1 MRRGCNSALPAE
13 GRKGSVR
20 HRAGGRQ
27 RRTGCGTAARSRHQ
41 RGSESGTRGW
51 EPGRQCPPPLR
62 DPPAPEPRSSH
73 PHPWGGRRRGPAPAH
88 GEGCPAGERQVGM
101 EEGEG
106 EAEAAAAAAAGA
118 SRAPA
123 EAATLRRIPA
133 RPLRV
138 PGWCCGSQS
147 RLDTSEPRRSALCN
161 LRGSRG
167 AVTRARLGRH
177 HSPGAAQRRRPG
189 QPCPPP
195 RPSPSPARDRG
206 EVSGKSQQSRSRVPS
221 PAKGAGHRAPAHLA
235 AAAPGGSR

>member
-1 MRRGCNSALPAE
+1 MRRGCNSALPAQ

-27 RRTGCGTAARSRHQ
+27 QRTGCGTPARSRHQ

-51 EPGRQCPPPLR
+51 SPGRQCPPPLR

-73 PHPWGGRRRGPAPAH
+73 PHPWGGRRRGSAPAH
-88 GEGCPAGERQVGM
+88 GKGCSAGERQVGM
-101 EEGEG
+101 EEDEG
-106 EAEAAAAAAAGA
+106 EAEAAPGPAAGA
-118 SRAPA
+118 GRAPA
-123 EAATLRRIPA
+123 EAATLRRSPA

-147 RLDTSEPRRSALCN
+147 RLDTSEPRRNALCN
-161 LRGSRG
+161 FRGSRG
-167 AVTRARLGRH
+167 AVTRELLAGTT
-177 HSPGAAQRRRPG
+177 RPG

-195 RPSPSPARDRG
+195 RPSPSPAGDRG

-221 PAKGAGHRAPAHLA
+221 PAKGAGRRAPVALA